1 MMKAA
6 TLCVEEVRH
15 RQAEE
20 GREHKL
26 VGEHLVRV
34 RVRLRVRARVRVRVR
49 VGVRV
54 GVRVRVSSSP

>member
-26 VGEHLVRV
+26 VG
-34 RVRLRVRARVRVRVR
+34 RASQYMYLGGDRGQIGARAWL
-49 VGVRV
+49 GL
-54 GVRVRVSSSP
+54 GLGLGLG